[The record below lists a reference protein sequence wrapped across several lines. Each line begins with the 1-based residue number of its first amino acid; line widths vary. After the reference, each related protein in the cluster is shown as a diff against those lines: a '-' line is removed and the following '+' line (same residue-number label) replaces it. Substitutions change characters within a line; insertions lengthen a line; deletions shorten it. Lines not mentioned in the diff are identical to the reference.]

1 MLKSDMSPRL
11 WIINAFS
18 DTCPDDFVHFQQ
30 KCYKFST
37 EKKSWSDARAACQA
51 IGEYDLAIVDNAE
64 LATYFAQKVDSWI
77 GLNDLET
84 EGTYTWVNG
93 AGLEFGSTFGEDPW
107 GQREPNVRTCLY
119 IHHWL
124 TSLIILLSSWT
135 FLEIILYLYFHFMIS
150 KNHGGR
156 DGNEGEDCVHTN
168 ANGMWNDNQCSH
180 EMKYICGPVVHLA

>member
-1 MLKSDMSPRL
+1 MIPRL